1 MAHMW
6 LTYLLFYVGCFFI
19 SFFLCIPIG
28 PVNLQVFQRAVKKE
42 YAQALSLALGA
53 ALGDSVWAM
62 AAFFGIT
69 PFLKNGY
76 NLSLEGIFL
85 LVTAVVTFILGL
97 LALKD
102 ARFLERIE
110 QIEKKEEAFAARIQ
124 RKRWAFLQGL
134 MMVLV
139 NPLGIASWVIALSF
153 LKKLRIYIPLT
164 LNYEILFMVVVLLG
178 AFSYL
183 LLIMFITQRVKSLC
197 LPHNTRRVI
206 RILGFVLIG
215 FSLYFLYF
223 AVKALFFAPVPG

>member
-1 MAHMW
+1 MW
-6 LTYLLFYVGCFFI
+6 LTYLLFYLGCFFV

-85 LVTAVVTFILGL
+85 LVTAAITFVLGL

-110 QIEKKEEAFAARIQ
+110 EIEKKEEAIVSRIQ

-134 MMVLV
+134 LMVLV

-153 LKKLRIYIPLT
+153 LKKLHVYIPLS
-164 LNYEILFMVVVLLG
+164 LNYIILFQAVIVFG
-178 AFSYL
+178 AFSYFV
-183 LLIMFITQRVKSLC
+183 LIILITHRVKSLC

-206 RILGFVLIG
+206 RVLGYVLIA

-223 AVKALFFAPVPG
+223 GLKALFLAPGPR